1 MEMKQVNL
9 LLAHDQR
16 SLAFFD
22 GVASDGVDVVKRM
35 LMNSNEAVTEME
47 NVVPGGS
54 NEAFY

>member
-1 MEMKQVNL
+1 MKQVNL